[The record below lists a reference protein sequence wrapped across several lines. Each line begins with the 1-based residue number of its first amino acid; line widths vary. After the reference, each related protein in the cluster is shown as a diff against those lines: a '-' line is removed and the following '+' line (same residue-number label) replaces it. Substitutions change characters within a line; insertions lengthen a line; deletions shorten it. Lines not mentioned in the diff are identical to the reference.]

1 MLRLSHVTLLNLTC
15 LSVLLGGAA
24 FHSTVMSSYSKQSSA
39 ASPHTVS
46 RPPKKVP
53 WLLCPLGTSAIGPAG
68 RSEQTLP
75 GLARSITLISSEL
88 YGFTTTIRLEVRPF
102 EQPEP
107 FDIFFHLLCSSLHL
121 RTFRAPLLRGVAPAA
136 VQPVE
141 LAGGVEDAVARVREE
156 CVPVAGGLRVAALGA
171 GIVVPAGIELVNLIF
186 FSFKATKFR

>member
-1 MLRLSHVTLLNLTC
+1 MFFFFISYNRNTCFARSDAQGIDNILHVTLLKLTC
-15 LSVLLGGAA
+15 LSVLLGGAV
-24 FHSTVMSSYSKQSSA
+24 FHSSVMSSYSKQSSA

-107 FDIFFHLLCSSLHL
+107 FDTFLPALIPTPNLPSAHPFSEVSHPPQSS
-121 RTFRAPLLRGVAPAA
+121 PLSSQEA
-136 VQPVE
+136 
-141 LAGGVEDAVARVREE
+141 
-156 CVPVAGGLRVAALGA
+156 
-171 GIVVPAGIELVNLIF
+171 
-186 FSFKATKFR
+186 